1 MNKKI
6 VITVAT
12 TFELLTPGAAP
23 APIEAELRYDPD
35 DPYAVAI
42 SFHTGQ
48 GEVEWMFGRELL
60 ADGLIARTG
69 DGDIAVRPAPEDP
82 ERVLVELDAPTGFAV
97 LSGRSEDIAE
107 FLDLSYDV
115 VSSGEEELWID
126 FDRELAKLA
135 IQR

>member
-12 TFELLTPGAAP
+12 TFELLTPGGDSS
-23 APIEAELRYDPD
+23 PIAAELRYDPD

-42 SFHTGQ
+42 GFHTGQ

-60 ADGLIARTG
+60 ADGLITRTG
-69 DGDIAVRPAPEDP
+69 EGDIAVRPAPDP

-97 LSGRSEDIAE
+97 LSGLSEDIAE

-115 VSSGEEELWID
+115 VSPGEEELWID

>member
-12 TFELLTPGAAP
+12 TFDLLAPGSDSS
-23 APIEAELRYDPD
+23 PIEAELRYDPD

-42 SFHTGQ
+42 GFHTGQ

-60 ADGLIARTG
+60 ADGLITRTG
-69 DGDIAVRPAPEDP
+69 EGDIAVRPAPEDP
-82 ERVLVELDAPTGFAV
+82 ERVLMELDAPTGFAV
-97 LSGRSEDIAE
+97 LSGLSEDIAE

-115 VSSGEEELWID
+115 VSPGEEELWID

-135 IQR
+135 IPR

>member
-12 TFELLTPGAAP
+12 TFELLTPGAES
-23 APIEAELRYDPD
+23 APIAAELRYDPD

-48 GEVEWMFGRELL
+48 GEVEWMFGRDLL

-69 DGDIAVRPAPEDP
+69 EGDIAVRPAAEDP

-97 LSGRSEDIAE
+97 LSGLSEDIAE
-107 FLDLSYDV
+107 FLDLSYDI
-115 VSSGEEELWID
+115 VSPGEEELWID

-135 IQR
+135 IPR

>member
-12 TFELLTPGAAP
+12 TFDLLTPGAP
-23 APIEAELRYDPD
+23 SAPIEAELRYDPD
-35 DPYAVAI
+35 DPYAVAVG
-42 SFHTGQ
+42 FHTGQ

-69 DGDIAVRPAPEDP
+69 EGDIAVRPSPEDP

-97 LSGRSEDIAE
+97 LSGRAEDIAE

>member
-6 VITVAT
+6 VIKVAT
-12 TFELLTPGAAP
+12 TFDLLAPGAES
-23 APIEAELRYDPD
+23 APIAAELRYDPD
-35 DPYAVAI
+35 DPYAVSV

-60 ADGLIARTG
+60 ADGLITRTG
-69 DGDIAVRPAPEDP
+69 EGDIAVRPAPEDP

-97 LSGRSEDIAE
+97 LSGLSEDIAE

-115 VSSGEEELWID
+115 VSPGEEELWID

-135 IQR
+135 IPR

>member
-12 TFELLTPGAAP
+12 TFELLTPGAESS
-23 APIEAELRYDPD
+23 PIAAELRYDPD

-48 GEVEWMFGRELL
+48 GEVDWMFGRDLL

-69 DGDIAVRPAPEDP
+69 EGDIAVRPAAEDP

-97 LSGRSEDIAE
+97 LSGPSEDIAE

-115 VSSGEEELWID
+115 VSPGEEELWID

-135 IQR
+135 IPR